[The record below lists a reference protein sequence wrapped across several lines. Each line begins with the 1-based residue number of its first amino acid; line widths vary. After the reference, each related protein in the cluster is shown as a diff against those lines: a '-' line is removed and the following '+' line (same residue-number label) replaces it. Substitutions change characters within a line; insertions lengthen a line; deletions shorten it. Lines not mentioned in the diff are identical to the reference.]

1 MEQIP
6 TSECGGK
13 GREEMPP
20 TLIFQKIFFPWF
32 FLPDTSFPTPSLPT
46 MAGRTA
52 TVRALACRP
61 RLELPKSLAA
71 CSSSRSIATS
81 SAATPHSAYRSHKTG
96 NITFNILRASYTT
109 EATKRDL
116 IDELDRRGLIQTQ
129 TSRAIRSHLSTAPRV
144 VYSGVDPS
152 APSLHVGNL
161 LPLFTLAH
169 FARYDHKP
177 IVLVGGATGSIGDPS
192 GRSTE
197 RNALDKKVLEAN
209 VEGIK
214 GQLRAFFANVH
225 EYYSE
230 KGETIESG
238 KKSAIGQGVQLGMG
252 IQLMNNYDWT
262 KDITLLDFLGSVGRH
277 ARLTQMLARDS
288 VASRL
293 SPQTTSSSDSSPS
306 SAAGG
311 MSYTEF
317 SYQLLQ
323 AFDFSHLHT
332 TSSCTVQIGGSD
344 QLGNITAGIDLIR
357 RTTGL
362 SHDDPAFGLTLPL
375 LTTSSGEKF
384 GKSAGNAVWLDA
396 DKTSDLD
403 FYQFFLRST
412 DADVGRYLRCLTLL
426 DVEYVDEVLGMHEG
440 DKKKR
445 LAQRVLADHITTLI
459 RGKTASQKCKAL
471 TDILFSHTTNL
482 GSEATAAAE
491 NALSKLDLGS
501 ITEKDNILTKFGKEQ
516 VVGEDVTKVVVSAG
530 LVKSRGEA
538 KRLLASGGLYVNNR
552 QIGKDDGGENGVREE
567 DLVDAEG
574 GEGKVC
580 LLRAGK
586 GAVRVVHIAN

>member
-1 MEQIP
+1 M
-6 TSECGGK
+6 T
-13 GREEMPP
+13 
-20 TLIFQKIFFPWF
+20 FFPAL
-32 FLPDTSFPTPSLPT
+32 FLQDTSLPASSLPT
-46 MAGRTA
+46 MAGRAA
-52 TVRALACRP
+52 TVRALASRP
-61 RLELPKSLAA
+61 RLTLPTLLAG
-71 CSSSRSIATS
+71 CSSSRAIATS
-81 SAATPHSAYRSHKTG
+81 SAATPHTAHRSRRTSLT
-96 NITFNILRASYTT
+96 TFNTLRASYTT
-109 EATKRDL
+109 EAAKRDL
-116 IDELDRRGLIQTQ
+116 IDELDKRGLIQTL

-214 GQLRAFFANVH
+214 RQLKAFFANVH

-230 KGETIESG
+230 KGETIGNSKES
-238 KKSAIGQGVQLGMG
+238 STAQGVQLGMG

-262 KDITLLDFLGSVGRH
+262 KDVTLLDFLGSVGRH

-293 SPQTTSSSDSSPS
+293 SPQTPPSSDSSPS
-306 SAAGG
+306 SAGG

-323 AFDFSHLHT
+323 AYDFSHLHT

-384 GKSAGNAVWLDA
+384 GKSAGNAVWLDG

-426 DVEYVDEVLGMHEG
+426 DVEYVDEVLGLHEG
-440 DKKKR
+440 EKKKR
-445 LAQRVLADHITTLI
+445 LAQRVLADHITSLI
-459 RGKTASQKCKAL
+459 RGKAAAQKCKAL

-482 GSEATAAAE
+482 GSDATAAAKD
-491 NALSKLDLGS
+491 ALSKLDLRS
-501 ITEKDNILTKFGKEQ
+501 ITEKDNILTNLD
-516 VVGEDVTKVVVSAG
+516 EDVTKVVVSAG

-552 QIGKDDGGENGVREE
+552 QIGKDDGGENGVLEE
-567 DLVDAEG
+567 DLVEAEG